1 MDRKDSSVYA
11 GCLCVKA
18 AFDNNLDYY
27 CDGSGVQIPA
37 QCRMYYRINKKR
49 EQTMN
54 AV

>member
-11 GCLCVKA
+11 GCLCVRLPLTIIWIIIA
-18 AFDNNLDYY
+18 MDQVTRFLLSV
-27 CDGSGVQIPA
+27 GL
-37 QCRMYYRINKKR
+37 YYRINKKR